1 MLLLTSSVS
10 CRNAGVLVETKGK
23 ESPTNGSTDMTTK
36 VYERD
41 FDKDGKA
48 DFRMERFYRGE
59 EMVMMTTSRL
69 NAGGVM
75 SIDSRS
81 YLVAG
86 RQVLTEADD
95 DGDGFFETIMAT
107 DPETKDIEMFVRK
120 ADGSVRPANS
130 RVVEAH
136 KKMNAAFTDFFDE
149 MANTNATPANL
160 DGEIIEERIR
170 ATQQKIRDAHK
181 EIADDKK

>member
-1 MLLLTSSVS
+1 MH
-10 CRNAGVLVETKGK
+10 R
-23 ESPTNGSTDMTTK
+23 STDMTSK

-41 FDKDGKA
+41 YDKDGKP
-48 DFRMERFYRGE
+48 DFRVEKFYRGE

-86 RQVLTEADD
+86 RQVLTEGDED
-95 DGDGFFETIMAT
+95 RDGFFETIMAT
-107 DPETKDIEMFVRK
+107 DPETRDIEIFVRK
-120 ADGSVRPANS
+120 TDGSVHPAS
-130 RVVEAH
+130 SKVVEAH
-136 KKMNAAFTDFFDE
+136 KKMIGAVAEFFDE
-149 MANTNATPANL
+149 LGNTNMTPANL
-160 DGEIIEERIR
+160 NGEIIEERIR